1 MQTRTEN
8 MVHTF
13 QKLQDYCLQQNIN
26 VVQPGCSSQYCT
38 PDMMMKGF
46 SLMELDSMLRGEMAD
61 VEMTDRND
69 EDNELGDQEG
79 DPDEEDL
86 WAELE

>member
-1 MQTRTEN
+1 
-8 MVHTF
+8 
-13 QKLQDYCLQQNIN
+13 
-26 VVQPGCSSQYCT
+26 
-38 PDMMMKGF
+38 MKGF